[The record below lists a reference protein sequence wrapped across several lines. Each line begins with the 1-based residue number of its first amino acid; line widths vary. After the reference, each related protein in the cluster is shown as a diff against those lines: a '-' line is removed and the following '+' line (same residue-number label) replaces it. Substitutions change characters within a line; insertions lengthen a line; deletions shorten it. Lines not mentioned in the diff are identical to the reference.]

1 MRQGTFRQQKKEPLS
16 PPAPSPQP
24 GAHPRGSPAARP
36 PSPAISGPRE
46 KPAWQQGHLLKGRAL
61 RSWGQAPAATSPR
74 AVSCR
79 EVGRLL
85 SQHEHTWARRGIR
98 NTAQAAP
105 RRLSGERGRGGVSLW
120 TAAIRATAL
129 LSDSDYG
136 AGSSYQAL
144 WQPHLQSPVHALAL
158 L

>member
-1 MRQGTFRQQKKEPLS
+1 MRQGTFRQQRKEPLS

-24 GAHPRGSPAARP
+24 GAHPRGSPAAQP

-46 KPAWQQGHLLKGRAL
+46 KPARQQGHLLKGRAL
-61 RSWGQAPAATSPR
+61 RSCLLGR
-74 AVSCR
+74 AVSCG

-85 SQHEHTWARRGIR
+85 SQREHTWARRGIR

-105 RRLSGERGRGGVSLW
+105 RRLSGERGRDGVSLW

-129 LSDSDYG
+129 LSDYDYG

-144 WQPHLQSPVHALAL
+144 WHPHLQSPVHALAL
-158 L
+158 P